1 MLAPCSSNLI
11 HALFVYQQ
19 EYKLRQNHIL
29 GMHWIWRLLQFIEV
43 LFVTFLRLIV
53 FCVSLVEKIKYQ
65 VYDASN
71 KNSTSNFSFDKSKT
85 DGSDSDVFYV
95 TSACHLIKFS
105 NLKSALKKVGYN
117 RNIELFLFFPSEGG
131 LLHNATVY
139 EVFPILHRCKCLY
152 SVMNHY
158 MLKLYVK
165 KTKE

>member
-1 MLAPCSSNLI
+1 MDLAAFTICWSSLCNV
-11 HALFVYQQ
+11 F
-19 EYKLRQNHIL
+19 K
-29 GMHWIWRLLQFIEV
+29 
-43 LFVTFLRLIV
+43 TDC

-105 NLKSALKKVGYN
+105 NLKSVFKKGRLQQKHWV
-117 RNIELFLFFPSEGG
+117 IFVFPSEGG
-131 LLHNATVY
+131 LLHNATAY

-152 SVMNHY
+152 SVMNHF
-158 MLKLYVK
+158 MLILYQNKRIKLYD
-165 KTKE
+165 

>member
-29 GMHWIWRLLQFIEV
+29 GMHWIWRLLQFVEV

-105 NLKSALKKVGYN
+105 NLKTVFKKG
-117 RNIELFLFFPSEGG
+117 RLQQK
-131 LLHNATVY
+131 H
-139 EVFPILHRCKCLY
+139 
-152 SVMNHY
+152 
-158 MLKLYVK
+158 
-165 KTKE
+165 

>member
-29 GMHWIWRLLQFIEV
+29 GMHWIWRLLQFVEV

-71 KNSTSNFSFDKSKT
+71 KNATSNFSFDKSKT

-105 NLKSALKKVGYN
+105 NLKSVFKKRSVTTETLSY
-117 RNIELFLFFPSEGG
+117 FCFFPQRE
-131 LLHNATVY
+131 VY
-139 EVFPILHRCKCLY
+139 CIMQRR
-152 SVMNHY
+152 
-158 MLKLYVK
+158 
-165 KTKE
+165 TKFSQFFIVVNVYIV